1 MRKLLAWLFGIA
13 VIGIIVL
20 AATGYFAYRAA
31 RPALQTAREYVTGVT
46 GFGQQLGELDKRVVN
61 QQPFSEP
68 SSGALTKDQVERFA
82 RVQQSVRGALGQ
94 RFGDIEAKY
103 RHLKVNADGP
113 NLPSVSDLL
122 TAVSDM
128 SGVLVDARRAQVDAL
143 NQEKFSSAEYD
154 WVRKQFYQA
163 AGVNSVNRR
172 LGDLQKMI
180 NSSGEGV
187 MITEH
192 AGVKTPPI
200 NRELV
205 RPYQRFVDDWL
216 PLLFFGL

>member
-1 MRKLLAWLFGIA
+1 MKKLFAWLLGIV
-13 VIGIIVL
+13 VIGL
-20 AATGYFAYRAA
+20 AALVATGYFAYRAA
-31 RPALQTAREYVTGVT
+31 SPAIESARQYVA
-46 GFGQQLGELDKRVVN
+46 GFGHQLDDLEKKVVN
-61 QQPFSEP
+61 HQPFAEP
-68 SSGALTKDQVERFA
+68 ANGELTKDQVERFA
-82 RVQQSVRGALGQ
+82 RVQQSVGAALGQ
-94 RFGDIEAKY
+94 RAGDLEAKY

-122 TAVSDM
+122 SAVSDL
-128 SGVLVDARRAQVDAL
+128 SGVLVDARRAQVDAI

-172 LGDLQKMI
+172 LGDLQRMI
-180 NSSGEGV
+180 NSSSEGV
-187 MITEH
+187 VASER
-192 AGVKTPPI
+192 AGVKTPAI

-205 RPYQRFVDDWL
+205 KPYQVFVDDWL

>member
-1 MRKLLAWLFGIA
+1 MKKLFAWLLGI
-13 VIGIIVL
+13 VGIGLVAL
-20 AATGYFAYRAA
+20 VATGYFAYRAA
-31 RPALQTAREYVTGVT
+31 SPAIESARKYVA
-46 GFGQQLGELDKRVVN
+46 GFGQQLDDLEKRIVN
-61 QQPFSEP
+61 QQPFAEPANSE
-68 SSGALTKDQVERFA
+68 LTKDQVERFA
-82 RVQQSVRGALGQ
+82 RVQQSVRTALGQ
-94 RFGDIEAKY
+94 RAGDLEAKY

-122 TAVSDM
+122 TAISDL
-128 SGVLVDARRAQVDAL
+128 SGVLVDARRAQVDAI

-172 LGDLQKMI
+172 LGDLQRMI
-180 NSSGEGV
+180 NSSSEGV
-187 MITEH
+187 VVSER
-192 AGVKTPPI
+192 AGVKTPAI

-205 RPYQRFVDDWL
+205 KPYQRFVDDWL